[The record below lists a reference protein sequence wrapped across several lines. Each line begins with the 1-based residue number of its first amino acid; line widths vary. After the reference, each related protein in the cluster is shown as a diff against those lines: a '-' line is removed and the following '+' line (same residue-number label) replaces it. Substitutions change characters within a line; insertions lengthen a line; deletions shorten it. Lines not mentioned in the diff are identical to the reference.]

1 MHSANGDTL
10 EGSFLNVADA
20 GPKVG
25 SITFAA
31 TLSFALASAIGLF
44 LIVVAAQPMGAQD
57 EGVIYNF
64 PGYSNGQ
71 TPQASM
77 ILDNKGNLYGTTTQG
92 GVHGYGAV
100 FEVIVAGN
108 KGPRERV
115 LHSFSINSN
124 PVSSL
129 VFDGMG
135 NFYGTTVGGGKVNEY
150 CPQGCG
156 VVFELTTGGK
166 YTVLYKFKGGFDGAN
181 PYGGLAIDSMGNLYG
196 TTRNGGMGG
205 PQYDCGTEFEL
216 SAGVET
222 ILYAFSGSDGCY
234 PTAGLVTDGYGNL
247 YGTTPQGGAGY
258 GTVFE
263 SDTFGDL
270 TTLHYF
276 AGGSDGAYPLS
287 SLVLDDSG
295 FVYGTTQQGG
305 GADCG
310 GTGCGT
316 VYEVDPTIPRRPGST
331 VSWAAATALILT
343 VHWRFPDTR
352 SMALPIVAGERRET
366 EQSLRCRG
374 PRKPCSTGS
383 TALQT
388 ELTRWGALFSALTGI
403 STARLRR
410 EARRTGAR
418 CITWSR
424 KISWA
429 GHFPLSVRAARM
441 GTVWLFQ
448 TQQRTYVGNR
458 AGSGGV

>member
-31 TLSFALASAIGLF
+31 TLSFALASAIGLL

-316 VYEVDPTIPRRPGST
+316 VYEVDPTIPKETRLYSFMGGS
-331 VSWAAATALILT
+331 
-343 VHWRFPDTR
+343 D
-352 SMALPIVAGERRET
+352 
-366 EQSLRCRG
+366 
-374 PRKPCSTGS
+374 
-383 TALQT
+383 
-388 ELTRWGALFSALTGI
+388 GAYPYSALAI
-403 STARLRR
+403 SGYTLYG
-410 EARRTGAR
+410 TTYSGGGA
-418 CITWSR
+418 
-424 KISWA
+424 A
-429 GHFPLSVRAARM
+429 GN
-441 GTVWLFQ
+441 GTVFEVQGTTETVLYRFD
-448 TQQRTYVGNR
+448 
-458 AGSGGV
+458 GSPDGINPVGGVVFGTDGHLYGTTTAGGTANRGTVYYVVPED